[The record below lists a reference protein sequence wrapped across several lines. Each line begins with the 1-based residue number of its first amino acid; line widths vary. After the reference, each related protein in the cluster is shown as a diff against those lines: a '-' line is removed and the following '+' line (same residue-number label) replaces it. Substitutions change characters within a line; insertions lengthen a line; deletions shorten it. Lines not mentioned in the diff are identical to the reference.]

1 MDILLFLVAV
11 ALILLLFLPGSP
23 LRTTPKQPSAETYVD
38 ELKEELPSN
47 YFSRL
52 AAGAGL
58 STTELRPWYWTFK
71 VIFTT
76 GAGALVLPQM
86 ALLWAIFF
94 MCIGLFIP
102 DLFLLW
108 LGRKRKQAILKG
120 LGFYLDLVI
129 SYLFS
134 GLSIKRAFIEA
145 CEVYAPR
152 HPLVEEISKVAH
164 EWQMGEESGH
174 AFSKLAARTKIV
186 EFEYIA
192 VALNLSSTHGMP
204 LNDTLMSQSQI
215 IREKRSEAAEKK
227 IQKAMLKMTL
237 AVMLAG
243 IPLFYVILLYPL
255 LSELNFEFFANDSF

>member
-1 MDILLFLVAV
+1 MDILLFLA
-11 ALILLLFLPGSP
+11 AITLILLLFLPGSP
-23 LRTTPKQPSAETYVD
+23 LRTAPKHSSAEAYVD
-38 ELKEELPSN
+38 GLKEEMESGYL
-47 YFSRL
+47 SRL
-52 AAGAGL
+52 AEGAGF
-58 STTELRPWYWTFK
+58 STTELRPWYWTYK
-71 VIFTT
+71 VIFTA
-76 GAGALVLPQM
+76 GAGALTLPQV
-86 ALLWAIFF
+86 AIVWVLFF

-108 LGRKRKQAILKG
+108 LGRKRKLAILNG

-134 GLSIKRAFIEA
+134 GLPIRRAFIEA
-145 CEVYAPR
+145 REVYAPR

-174 AFSKLAARTKIV
+174 AFSKLATRTKIV

-192 VALNLSSTHGMP
+192 VALNLSSRQGIP
-204 LNDTLMSQSQI
+204 VNDTLMAQSQL
-215 IREKRSEAAEKK
+215 IREKRSQAAEKK

-255 LSELNFEFFANDSF
+255 LSELNFEFFTNDSF